1 MILKQ
6 KGDKQ
11 KPVKEIDQALQIT
24 QKEVAL
30 KQLRKELALEKQKVL
45 KLKQQKTDLKDQ
57 LQPDTSKDP
66 KSKNKSG
73 PVLLKWKEEMLE
85 LIKDSP
91 ALKKLLKQTREQN
104 TSDAKV
110 IELQAECHTH
120 ETEAFR
126 LR

>member
-30 KQLRKELALEKQKVL
+30 KQVRKELALEKQKVA
-45 KLKQQKTDLKDQ
+45 KLKQQKTDLKEQ
-57 LQPDTSKDP
+57 LQPDPKDP
-66 KSKNKSG
+66 KQKAKSALAL
-73 PVLLKWKEEMLE
+73 PKWKEDMLE

-91 ALKKLLKQTREQN
+91 ALKKLLK
-104 TSDAKV
+104 
-110 IELQAECHTH
+110 
-120 ETEAFR
+120 
-126 LR
+126 